1 MSGIRVKVDP
11 RAVLGFLTDAQER
24 QLPFAVSLALNRV
37 ANQAQKAE
45 QEHIKR
51 SFKLRREAFVLSGV
65 KISKQDRA
73 IKSSWRVTIMLSYP
87 DDRHFLDQHE
97 VGGTRTRYGGKRL
110 WLPNPSVF
118 KSNVINRSNPLH
130 PKNLKLR
137 RGKGGQIIGEQRTFL
152 VRSRMD
158 YLLVLQR
165 IGKGDGHSGYTK
177 KSMERLDL
185 NNYGTKR
192 RGIKRIMRKQAGT
205 RLLYRLVERVRL
217 PARLQFVPTIGGV
230 AQAQFPEALRLALAD
245 ALRTA
250 R

>member
-11 RAVLGFLTDAQER
+11 RAVLGWLSDAQEK

-37 ANQAQKAE
+37 ANQAQQAE
-45 QEHIKR
+45 RESIKR
-51 SFKLRREAFVLSGV
+51 SFKLRRESFVLKGV
-65 KISKQDRA
+65 KILKQDRA
-73 IKSSWRVTIMLSYP
+73 TKSSWTVTIQLAYP

-97 VGGTRTRYGGKRL
+97 VGGYRTRYSGKRL
-110 WLPNPSVF
+110 WQPNPDVF
-118 KSNVINRSNPLH
+118 SSKIIGRSNPLH
-130 PKNLKLR
+130 PKNLKLAKDKSGR
-137 RGKGGQIIGEQRTFL
+137 IVGQERTFL
-152 VRSRMD
+152 VRSKGRV
-158 YLLVLQR
+158 LVLQR
-165 IGKGDGHSGYTK
+165 VDRRLTKPSARRLKGLTLDNVQTGMGPHTK
-177 KSMERLDL
+177 KS
-185 NNYGTKR
+185 K
-192 RGIKRIMRKQAGT
+192 GINRTGGT